1 MPSKV
6 PSDYSKKIGA
16 GLHEALMVESSRFII
31 DPISLTSFQRCVY
44 MIATL
49 QFNLQGLPSVPDII
63 LIEM

>member
-1 MPSKV
+1 
-6 PSDYSKKIGA
+6 
-16 GLHEALMVESSRFII
+16 MVASSRFII
-31 DPISLTSFQRCVY
+31 DPISLTSFQRWVY